1 MVLYNAFFT
10 ILQYSLVYYQATT
23 WKIRCATAGDLLLV
37 AAAGEFA
44 DDMDTYALHCQ
55 ALLAEEFCNMC
66 PRAQVDRLGASL

>member
-1 MVLYNAFFT
+1 ME
-10 ILQYSLVYYQATT
+10 
-23 WKIRCATAGDLLLV
+23 IRCATAGDLLLV